1 MSAELT
7 SNALERIARRW
18 CDLAERRRAYFIELY
33 RSGRWKH
40 YYSEEQF
47 RSRMRDVLQAARK
60 WDELAG
66 QNEAGEGVLRPA
78 A

>member
-1 MSAELT
+1 MV
-7 SNALERIARRW
+7 ARRW
-18 CDLAERRRAYFIELY
+18 CDLAERRRDYFIELY

-40 YYSEEQF
+40 YYSEDQF

-66 QNEAGEGVLRPA
+66 RDRIGETDLRPA